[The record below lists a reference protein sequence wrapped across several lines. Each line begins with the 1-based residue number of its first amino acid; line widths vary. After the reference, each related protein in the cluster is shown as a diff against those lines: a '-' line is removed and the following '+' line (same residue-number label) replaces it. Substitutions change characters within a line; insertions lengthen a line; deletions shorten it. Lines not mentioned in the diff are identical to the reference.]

1 MASLRLIDIFGTS
14 DIGSRQNGLVLRE
27 KIEIALSN
35 SDAVILDFG
44 GINLV
49 TQGFIDEALGV
60 IIRRMGISF
69 QKRIYFQNCNEL
81 VKTVITLVATYS
93 LTMMTDASGSAGSF
107 SGGQREEKQGGIEA
121 CRAATV

>member
-107 SGGQREEKQGGIEA
+107 PGGQREEKQGGIEA